1 MSLLK
6 DKKILLTGVLS
17 NRSIAYGIAKAC
29 HREGAQL
36 AFTYQNERFL
46 DRITGFAKEFDSE
59 IVLPLDVADDAQI
72 FALAETLK
80 TTWGGLDGVVHSI
93 GFAPREAI
101 QGDFLEGL
109 SRDAFKTALD
119 ISAYSFPALIKALV
133 PLMEGHPSSVLTL
146 TYLGSERVVPN
157 YNTMGVAKAALEASV
172 RYLAN
177 SLGPKG
183 IRANAISSG
192 PIKTLAASG
201 IKDFSKILKYME
213 TAAPLR
219 RTVTIDEVGTR
230 QPSCS
235 LTTLPALRAIMYML
249 TPASTPL
256 PSLIFW
262 NKDSICIFG
271 LSSEVFCLLPALLWA
286 PTVRMGC
293 GPLWMCLVPSKPL
306 NTPFSTN

>member
-119 ISAYSFPALIKALV
+119 ISAYSFP
-133 PLMEGHPSSVLTL
+133 H
-146 TYLGSERVVPN
+146 
-157 YNTMGVAKAALEASV
+157 
-172 RYLAN
+172 
-177 SLGPKG
+177 
-183 IRANAISSG
+183 
-192 PIKTLAASG
+192 
-201 IKDFSKILKYME
+201 
-213 TAAPLR
+213 
-219 RTVTIDEVGTR
+219 
-230 QPSCS
+230 
-235 LTTLPALRAIMYML
+235 
-249 TPASTPL
+249 
-256 PSLIFW
+256 
-262 NKDSICIFG
+262 
-271 LSSEVFCLLPALLWA
+271 
-286 PTVRMGC
+286 
-293 GPLWMCLVPSKPL
+293 
-306 NTPFSTN
+306 